1 MLRTDQRPEP
11 GPTVPGTAA
20 TDRADP
26 MISVVVPHYQDLSGL
41 RLCLEAL
48 GRQTYPSDRYEII
61 VADNSSPVG
70 LDAVLDAVAGR
81 ARVVVVEQKGAGPTR
96 NGAAACARGEILAF
110 TDADCRPEPEWL
122 SAGVTALDR
131 YDLVGGRMR
140 VLVED
145 PDHISPSEA
154 FEKVFAFNNEAY
166 VTRKGF
172 TVTANLFC
180 ARSLFERVG
189 GFRTQLSEDMD
200 WCHRA
205 RDAGYAIGFARD
217 AVVGHPARRT
227 LALLKDKW
235 RRIDRETFG
244 IYRSRR
250 MGESLYVA
258 RALAL
263 PLSILVHGP
272 KVLRSREL
280 SGLGQRCAALAIL
293 AHMRLWR
300 VFDSLQVV
308 AEHRLRGRRGVP
320 IG

>member
-1 MLRTDQRPEP
+1 M
-11 GPTVPGTAA
+11 V
-20 TDRADP
+20 
-26 MISVVVPHYQDLSGL
+26 SVIVPHYQNLAGL
-41 RLCLEAL
+41 RLCLDAL
-48 GRQTYPSDRYEII
+48 GRQSYPADRYEII

-70 LDAVLDAVAGR
+70 LDAVLAAVEGR
-81 ARVVVVEQKGAGPTR
+81 AQVVMVEQKGAGPTR
-96 NGAAACARGEILAF
+96 NGAAASARGEILAF
-110 TDADCRPEPEWL
+110 TDADCQPEPGWL
-122 SAGVTALDR
+122 SAGVATLDR
-131 YDLVGGRMR
+131 FDLVGGRMR

-145 PDHISPSEA
+145 PDHLSPSEA

-180 ARSLFERVG
+180 ARSLFEQVG
-189 GFRTQLSEDMD
+189 GFRTQVSEDMD

-250 MGESLYVA
+250 LGETLYVV

-263 PLSILVHGP
+263 PFSILIHGP

-280 SGLGQRCAALAIL
+280 SGFDQRCAALATL
-293 AHMRLWR
+293 AYMRLWR
-300 VFDSLQVV
+300 VFDSLQVA
-308 AEHRLRGRRGVP
+308 AERRLRGPESPPPGS
-320 IG
+320 